1 MEPNAKEILVPSL
14 STTRLVSFLRPH
26 LLLKSSQRYRCTLQ
40 QLLYRSTSSAVVM
53 LSLKLLSAVLLAA
66 LAVAQNTTSSSGSDS
81 STDNTDFD
89 VNEVNLSE
97 RGLLHSRPQAL
108 ELHSDSCGQWHGVI
122 NSAPIVP
129 NCVAGMLQLPCPSPK

>member
-1 MEPNAKEILVPSL
+1 METNAKEILIPSL

-26 LLLKSSQRYRCTLQ
+26 LLLKSYQDIVAHSNSYFTVQPLPT
-40 QLLYRSTSSAVVM
+40 VVM
-53 LSLKLLSAVLLAA
+53 LSLKLLSVVLLAA
-66 LAVAQNTTSSSGSDS
+66 LAVAQNTTSSSGSGS